1 MTLFCRKNFSSFGN
15 WSSVLLL
22 ELSHVLA
29 LQDGP
34 GTACIFPTLA
44 LESAIFPRSPGSFY

>member
-22 ELSHVLA
+22 ELSHFLA